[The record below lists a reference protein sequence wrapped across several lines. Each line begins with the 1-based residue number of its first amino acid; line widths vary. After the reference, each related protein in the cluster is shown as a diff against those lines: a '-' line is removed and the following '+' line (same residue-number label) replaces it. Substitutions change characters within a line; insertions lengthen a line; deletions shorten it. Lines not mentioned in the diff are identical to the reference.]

1 MKSSK
6 NNKKVIFLRSTS
18 IINDSRASK
27 EINTLVRNGFEVIVL
42 GWDRDGFAVNQPE
55 KVKEYKLK
63 FFKKKATYGG
73 GIKNLFSLLL
83 FQIWLF
89 FKLTINISKY
99 SIIHSFDI
107 DTAIPA
113 KIVAKIGRKKL
124 VYDIFDYYVHS
135 HKVPVKIE
143 QKIEKAEIGVIN
155 KADVT
160 IICNEGRY
168 KQIEKAN
175 PKKVIVIHNTPNIPE
190 NFEKEVSVIKNNSNK
205 VKIAYVGILQ
215 GNRLLEELSEEMKN
229 EKDIELHIGGF
240 GRLAE
245 VFENQEK
252 EQENVFFYGKMKYND
267 VLKLESECDILFAT
281 YNPEIKNHKFSAPNK
296 IYEAMALG
304 KPIIVCED
312 TGVDKIIK
320 ENNLGQAIP
329 YDGKEMIRAIKEI
342 TSNNDLMKE
351 ISKNAKSLYEN
362 KYSWK
367 IMENSLMS
375 TYKELIDTQEEK
387 IEV

>member
-55 KVKEYKLK
+55 QVKEYKLK

-99 SIIHSFDI
+99 SIIHACDF